1 MRTHNGN
8 SVARTTH
15 AMAVAALA
23 LTGLGVA
30 GGVALAQQP
39 PQAQR
44 LTLRQ
49 AVAQGLERSREVAL
63 ARLRY
68 EAAQRE
74 AGVSRSQFLP
84 NLYAGS
90 GSAYS
95 SGFPLASGA
104 GAPAIVSVTYNQ
116 ALFDPLA
123 RSEVRAAEQRQEQ
136 LRLALDGT
144 RDAVIV
150 RAASAYLELAKV
162 RRSLE
167 LVLRERESAARILA
181 FTRQRAEAGLELPI
195 EITRT
200 QLTAARIEQSIA
212 RIEDREDSLAEQLR
226 NDLGL
231 GPDQPLDVAAEDLPA
246 PGAMAADFL
255 SRVVQN
261 SLAVRQAA
269 SEREAMAARLRGER
283 GSRWPTFSITGQYNV
298 LAKFN
303 NYDDFFN
310 KFERNNFVAGVQ
322 IRIPIFA
329 ARTSAGVAAAQANL
343 AAAEM
348 AVEAKRGE
356 VSLDVRHRARQGR
369 ETETAREVARLEL
382 ELAQQSLG
390 VLQAQFNQGRA
401 SLRDLEGAQLEQNDK
416 WLAFLD
422 ADFARQQAQ
431 LELMR
436 ATGQVA
442 QLAQ

>member
-1 MRTHNGN
+1 
-8 SVARTTH
+8 
-15 AMAVAALA
+15 
-23 LTGLGVA
+23 
-30 GGVALAQQP
+30 
-39 PQAQR
+39 
-44 LTLRQ
+44 
-49 AVAQGLERSREVAL
+49 
-63 ARLRY
+63 
-68 EAAQRE
+68 
-74 AGVSRSQFLP
+74 
-84 NLYAGS
+84 
-90 GSAYS
+90 
-95 SGFPLASGA
+95 
-104 GAPAIVSVTYNQ
+104 
-116 ALFDPLA
+116 
-123 RSEVRAAEQRQEQ
+123 
-136 LRLALDGT
+136 
-144 RDAVIV
+144 
-150 RAASAYLELAKV
+150 
-162 RRSLE
+162 
-167 LVLRERESAARILA
+167 
-181 FTRQRAEAGLELPI
+181 
-195 EITRT
+195 
-200 QLTAARIEQSIA
+200 
-212 RIEDREDSLAEQLR
+212 
-226 NDLGL
+226 
-231 GPDQPLDVAAEDLPA
+231 
-246 PGAMAADFL
+246 
-255 SRVVQN
+255 
-261 SLAVRQAA
+261 
-269 SEREAMAARLRGER
+269 MAARLRGER

-310 KFERNNFVAGVQ
+310 KFVRNNFVAGVQ

-356 VSLDVRHRARQGR
+356 VSLDVRHRTRQGR

-401 SLRDLEGAQLEQNDK
+401 SLRDLEAAQLEQNDK

>member
-1 MRTHNGN
+1 MNTQKN
-8 SVARTTH
+8 SSLACPTRAIAAVAL
-15 AMAVAALA
+15 AMAGLA
-23 LTGLGVA
+23 A
-30 GGVALAQQP
+30 GGVAGAQQP
-39 PQAQR
+39 PQAGR

-49 AVAQGLERSREVAL
+49 AVAQAVDRSREVAL
-63 ARLRY
+63 ARLRH

-74 AGVSRSQFLP
+74 AALSRSQFLP

-90 GSAYS
+90 GAAYS
-95 SGFPLASGA
+95 SGFPLAAGG
-104 GAPAIVSVTYNQ
+104 GAPAIVNVTYNQ

-123 RSEVRAAEQRQEQ
+123 RSEVRAAEQRVEQ
-136 LRLALDGT
+136 QRLALDAA
-144 RDAVIV
+144 REAVIV
-150 RAASAYLELAKV
+150 RVASAYLELAKV
-162 RRSLE
+162 RRSRD
-167 LVLRERESAARILA
+167 LVLREREGAARILA

-195 EITRT
+195 EVTRA
-200 QLTAARIEQSIA
+200 QLTAARIEQNIA
-212 RIEDREDSLAEQLR
+212 RLEDREDALADQLR
-226 NDLGL
+226 ADLGL
-231 GPDQPLDVAAEDLPA
+231 GPDQPLEVAAEDLPVAGEATAA
-246 PGAMAADFL
+246 PVNDA
-255 SRVVQN
+255 VQD
-261 SLAVRQAA
+261 SIAVKQAE

-303 NYDDFFN
+303 DYDVFFN

-329 ARTSAGVAAAQANL
+329 SRTSAGVAAAQANL

-348 AVEAKRGE
+348 AVEARRSE
-356 VSLDVRHRARQGR
+356 VSLDVRHRARQSR

-382 ELAQQSLG
+382 ELAQQNLG
-390 VLQAQFNQGRA
+390 VLQAQFNEGRA
-401 SLRDLEGAQLEQNDK
+401 SLRDLEAAQLEQNDK

-431 LELMR
+431 LELLR

>member
-1 MRTHNGN
+1 MKTHNR
-8 SVARTTH
+8 SSLAWAARM
-15 AMAVAALA
+15 MAAVALA
-23 LTGLGVA
+23 LAELAASGV
-30 GGVALAQQP
+30 VQAQQP
-39 PQAQR
+39 LPGQP

-49 AVAQGLERSREVAL
+49 AVAQAVDRSREVAL

-68 EAAQRE
+68 EAAQRDV
-74 AGVSRSQFLP
+74 ALSRSQFLP

-90 GSAYS
+90 GAAYS
-95 SGFPLASGA
+95 SGFPLAAGG
-104 GAPAIVSVTYNQ
+104 GAPAIVSLTYNQ

-123 RSEVRAAEQRQEQ
+123 RSEVRAAQQRVEQQ
-136 LRLALDGT
+136 RLAMDSA
-144 RDAVIV
+144 RDALIV
-150 RAASAYLELAKV
+150 RVASAYLELAKV
-162 RRSLE
+162 RRSRE
-167 LVLRERESAARILA
+167 LVLRERQGAARILA

-195 EITRT
+195 EVTRA

-212 RIEDREDSLAEQLR
+212 RLEDREDSLAEQLR
-226 NDLGL
+226 ADLRL
-231 GPDQPLDVAAEDLPA
+231 GPDQPLEVAAEDLPLSGE
-246 PGAMAADFL
+246 PAAAFVDQA
-255 SRVVQN
+255 VQD
-261 SLAVRQAA
+261 SIAVRQAV

-283 GSRWPTFSITGQYNV
+283 GSRWPAFSVTGQYNV

-303 NYDDFFN
+303 NYDVFFN
-310 KFERNNFVAGVQ
+310 KFQRNNVVAGVQ

-348 AVEAKRGE
+348 ALEARRSE

-382 ELAQQSLG
+382 ELAQQNLG
-390 VLQAQFNQGRA
+390 VLQARFNEGRA
-401 SLRDLEGAQLEQNDK
+401 SLRDLEAAQLDQNDK

-431 LELMR
+431 LELLR

>member
-1 MRTHNGN
+1 MRTHNGT

-15 AMAVAALA
+15 AMAAMVLA
-23 LTGLGVA
+23 GLGAA
-30 GGVALAQQP
+30 GGVAWAQQP
-39 PQAQR
+39 PAQAQR

-49 AVAQGLERSREVAL
+49 AVAQGVERSREVAL

-74 AGVSRSQFLP
+74 TGVSRSQFLP

-90 GSAYS
+90 GAAYS
-95 SGFPLASGA
+95 SGFPLAAGG

-123 RSEVRAAEQRQEQ
+123 KSEVRAAEQRQEQ
-136 LRLALDGT
+136 LRLALDVA
-144 RDAVIV
+144 RDTVIV
-150 RAASAYLELAKV
+150 RVASAYLELAKV
-162 RRSLE
+162 RRSGE

-181 FTRQRAEAGLELPI
+181 FTRQRAGAGLELPI
-195 EITRT
+195 EVTRA

-212 RIEDREDSLAEQLR
+212 RLEDREEALAEQLR
-226 NDLGL
+226 ADLGL
-231 GPDQPLDVAAEDLPA
+231 GPDQPLEVAAEDLPV
-246 PGAMAADFL
+246 PGNTAADFV
-255 SRVVQN
+255 SRVVQA
-261 SLAVRQAA
+261 SLAVQQAA
-269 SEREAMAARLRGER
+269 SEREAMAARLQGER
-283 GSRWPTFSITGQYNV
+283 GSRWPTFSVSGQYNV

-303 NYDDFFN
+303 DYDVFFN
-310 KFERNNFVAGVQ
+310 KFQRNNFVAGVQ

-329 ARTSAGVAAAQANL
+329 ARTSSGIAAAQANL

-348 AVEAKRGE
+348 AVEAKRSE

-369 ETETAREVARLEL
+369 ETDTAREVARLEL

-401 SLRDLEGAQLEQNDK
+401 SLRDLEAAQLEQNDK

>member
-1 MRTHNGN
+1 MRTHNRT
-8 SVARTTH
+8 SLARTTQ
-15 AMAVAALA
+15 AMAALA
-23 LTGLGVA
+23 LAGLGAA
-30 GGVALAQQP
+30 GGVARAQQP
-39 PQAQR
+39 LAPAPR

-49 AVAQGLERSREVAL
+49 AAAQGVEHSREVAL

-68 EAAQRE
+68 EAAQQE
-74 AGVSRSQFLP
+74 TGVSRSQFLP

-90 GSAYS
+90 GAAYS
-95 SGFPLASGA
+95 SGFPLAAGA
-104 GAPAIVSVTYNQ
+104 GAPAVVSVTYNQ

-123 RSEVRAAEQRQEQ
+123 KSEVRAAEQRQEQ
-136 LRLALDGT
+136 LRLALDVA
-144 RDAVIV
+144 RDTVIV
-150 RAASAYLELAKV
+150 RVASAYLELAKV
-162 RRSLE
+162 RRSRE

-181 FTRQRAEAGLELPI
+181 FTRQRSEAGLELPI
-195 EITRT
+195 EVTRA

-212 RIEDREDSLAEQLR
+212 RLEDREEALAEQLR
-226 NDLGL
+226 ADLGL
-231 GPDQPLDVAAEDLPA
+231 GPDQPLEVAPEDLPVS
-246 PGAMAADFL
+246 GNMAADFW
-255 SRVVQN
+255 SRAVQD

-269 SEREAMAARLRGER
+269 SEREAMAARLQGER
-283 GSRWPTFSITGQYNV
+283 GSRWPTFSVTGQYNV

-303 NYDDFFN
+303 DYDVFFN
-310 KFERNNFVAGVQ
+310 KFERHNLVAGVQ

-329 ARTSAGVAAAQANL
+329 ARTSSGVAAAQANL

-348 AVEAKRGE
+348 AVEAKRSE

-369 ETETAREVARLEL
+369 EMDTAREVARLEL

-390 VLQAQFNQGRA
+390 VLQAQFNEGRA
-401 SLRDLEGAQLEQNDK
+401 SLRDLEAAQLEQNDK

>member
-1 MRTHNGN
+1 M
-8 SVARTTH
+8 A
-15 AMAVAALA
+15 AMALA
-23 LTGLGVA
+23 GLGAA
-30 GGVALAQQP
+30 GGMAWAQQP
-39 PQAQR
+39 PAPAQR

-49 AVAQGLERSREVAL
+49 AVAQGVERSREVAL

-74 AGVSRSQFLP
+74 TGVSRSQFLP

-90 GSAYS
+90 GAAYS
-95 SGFPLASGA
+95 SGFPLAAGG

-123 RSEVRAAEQRQEQ
+123 KSEVRAAEQRQEQ
-136 LRLALDGT
+136 LRLALDVA

-150 RAASAYLELAKV
+150 RVASAYLELAKV
-162 RRSLE
+162 RRSGE

-181 FTRQRAEAGLELPI
+181 FTRQRAGAGFELPI
-195 EITRT
+195 EVTRA

-212 RIEDREDSLAEQLR
+212 RLEDREEALAEQLR
-226 NDLGL
+226 ADLGL
-231 GPDQPLDVAAEDLPA
+231 GPDQPLEVAAEDLPV
-246 PGAMAADFL
+246 PGNMAADLL
-255 SRVVQN
+255 SRVVQG
-261 SLAVRQAA
+261 SLAVQQAA
-269 SEREAMAARLRGER
+269 SEREAMAARLQGER
-283 GSRWPTFSITGQYNV
+283 GSRWPTFSVSGQYNV

-303 NYDDFFN
+303 DYDVFFN
-310 KFERNNFVAGVQ
+310 KFQRNNLVAGVQ

-329 ARTSAGVAAAQANL
+329 ARTSSGIAAAQANL

-348 AVEAKRGE
+348 AVEAKRSE
-356 VSLDVRHRARQGR
+356 VSLDVRHRTRQGR
-369 ETETAREVARLEL
+369 ETDTAREVARLEL

-401 SLRDLEGAQLEQNDK
+401 SLRDLEAAQLEQNDK